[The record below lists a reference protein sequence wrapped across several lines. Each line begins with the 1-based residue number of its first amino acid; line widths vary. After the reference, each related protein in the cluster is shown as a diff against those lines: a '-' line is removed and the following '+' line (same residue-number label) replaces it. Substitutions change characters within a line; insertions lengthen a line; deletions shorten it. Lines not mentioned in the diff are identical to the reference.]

1 MFGLGMTELIV
12 ILVIVV
18 ILFGATKLPQIGK
31 GIGEAIRNFK
41 KATSEPPEIDVT
53 PKKPSGEVEGNSAR
67 TDSDREKK

>member
-18 ILFGATKLPQIGK
+18 VLFGASRLPEIGK

-41 KATSEPPEIDVT
+41 KSTSEPPEIDVT
-53 PKKPSGEVEGNSAR
+53 PNKKTHEGS
-67 TDSDREKK
+67 EKSKENKA